1 MDTDERRFYFFIC
14 VCPYEQNYMSDAT
27 DENNNVQKQT
37 DICDEKK
44 TNFVWKIFHF
54 CRESDFSIERQE
66 LEKRKEKVIEKR
78 KEKLIKE
85 TAETELEET
94 AKWNK
99 EFDRLNKSFE
109 FYTDFGLKVVAFFY
123 LTVGGILSISFREGG
138 DAGITR
144 FVLLVVPIIMSLI
157 LGYYFLYGA
166 SILDKDA
173 KYMLRLAEKLKFE
186 ELTKVELLSE
196 ILRVFGVMFFITG
209 AFLIVLL
216 ISMIC
221 C

>member
-1 MDTDERRFYFFIC
+1 M
-14 VCPYEQNYMSDAT
+14 NDAT
-27 DENNNVQKQT
+27 DENNNVGNNNVQNQT
-37 DICDEKK
+37 GIKDEKK

-54 CRESDFSIERQE
+54 YRESDFSIERQE
-66 LEKRKEKVIEKR
+66 LEKRKEKAIEKR
-78 KEKLIKE
+78 KEKVIE
-85 TAETELEET
+85 EIPETELEEN

-109 FYTDFGLKVVAFFY
+109 FYTDFALKVVAFFY
-123 LTVGGILSISFREGG
+123 FTVGAILSIAFREDRDG
-138 DAGITR
+138 GITR

-157 LGYYFLYGA
+157 LGYYYLYGA

-196 ILRVFGVMFFITG
+196 ILRVFGVMFFLTG
-209 AFLIVLL
+209 IFLLVLL
-216 ISMIC
+216 ISISHPDLFTNLLKLLGFF
-221 C
+221 